1 MTHYSHT
8 APSTLQTLSPMHM
21 HKQAL
26 RDSEILIPKDPRV
39 AGSLGGTG
47 LGEVVRDPGTL
58 PTMEL

>member
-1 MTHYSHT
+1 MTHSPT

-26 RDSEILIPKDPRV
+26 TGSEILIPKDPSV

-58 PTMEL
+58 PTVEL